1 MFATLHNAF
10 DPGLF
15 WEYRVVLLTGLLRNV
30 IIFAESAVLAGVL
43 AFVVGA
49 ASLSRH
55 ATIRWAA
62 VAYAEFFRNTPE
74 YVLLVWVYFVLPLI
88 IGKVVGSKVNLS
100 PEVAAVLG
108 LGVAYSGF
116 LSETVRAGLRSVSY
130 GQTEAALSL
139 GMSGFTTLRRI
150 VLPQA
155 VRRMLPDTVNQLVSL
170 FKSTTIVSS
179 DCGAGHHVPGLDDQR
194 RRDEAGSALYRGS
207 VAVLRRNYLC
217 DAVIPAADR
226 AVASPGLGISGAD

>member
-1 MFATLHNAF
+1 VLAALHNAF

-30 IIFAESAVLAGVL
+30 IIFAESAVLAAVL

-55 ATIRWAA
+55 AIIRWAA

-100 PEVAAVLG
+100 PGVAAVLG

-116 LSETVRAGLRSVSY
+116 LSETVRAGLRSVSF
-130 GQTEAALSL
+130 GQTEGALSL

-170 FKSTTIVSS
+170 FKATTIVSLIAVQDLMYQVS
-179 DCGAGHHVPGLDDQR
+179 MISVAEMRPVPLYTGAALLYCVVIICATQLFQRLTERWR
-194 RRDEAGSALYRGS
+194 RRGWA
-207 VAVLRRNYLC
+207 
-217 DAVIPAADR
+217 
-226 AVASPGLGISGAD
+226 

>member
-1 MFATLHNAF
+1 VLAALHNAF

-55 ATIRWAA
+55 AIIRWAA

-170 FKSTTIVSS
+170 FKATTIVSLIAVQDIMYQVS
-179 DCGAGHHVPGLDDQR
+179 MISVAEMRPVPLYTGAALLYCVVIICATQLFQRLTERWR
-194 RRDEAGSALYRGS
+194 RRGWA
-207 VAVLRRNYLC
+207 
-217 DAVIPAADR
+217 
-226 AVASPGLGISGAD
+226 

>member
-1 MFATLHNAF
+1 VLTALHNAF
-10 DPGLF
+10 DPALF
-15 WEYRVVLLTGLLRNV
+15 WEYRVGLLTGLLRNV
-30 IIFAESAVLAGVL
+30 VIFAESAVLAAVL

-55 ATIRWAA
+55 AIIRWAA
-62 VAYAEFFRNTPE
+62 IAYAEFFRNTPE

-88 IGKVVGSKVNLS
+88 IGKVIGNKVNLN

-116 LSETVRAGLRSVSY
+116 LSETVRAGLRSVGY
-130 GQTEAALSL
+130 GQTEAALAL
-139 GMSGFTTLRRI
+139 GMSAFTTLRRI

-170 FKSTTIVSS
+170 FKATTIVSLIAVQDIMYQVS
-179 DCGAGHHVPGLDDQR
+179 MI
-194 RRDEAGSALYRGS
+194 S
-207 VAVLRRNYLC
+207 VAEMRPVPLYTGAALLYC
-217 DAVIPAADR
+217 AVIICATQLFQRLTERWRSRGWA
-226 AVASPGLGISGAD
+226 